1 MVAHGTSVI
10 GAAALLFVSATA
22 MAAPPAVLTDRQL
35 DQVTAGLSVN
45 EGSAAAA
52 AGSTVALTETY
63 GGSIGT
69 TNSLPG
75 GGYVENGV
83 AGGTAAADAPG
94 GSAATAANSSGSVNG
109 NTLLSTGI
117 HGTVA
122 GAGASVSVGFTFVT
136 DGSQ

>member
-1 MVAHGTSVI
+1 MVAHGTSMI
-10 GAAALLFVSATA
+10 GAAALVLASAA
-22 MAAPPAVLTDRQL
+22 ALAAPPTVLTDRQL

-52 AGSTVALTETY
+52 AGPSVALTETN

-69 TNSLPG
+69 TTPLPG

-109 NTLLSTGI
+109 NTLLTTGI
-117 HGTVA
+117 HGTVG

-136 DGSQ
+136 GGSQ